1 MNIKKVSLTVAMF
14 VATLIFVVGLARLVS
29 PEYGQAFVEVIASLY
44 PGYSGAA
51 TFGQA
56 IIGAMYGALDGGIS
70 GALFGW
76 LYNCCSACWSSTSS
90 VSG

>member
-56 IIGAMYGALDGGIS
+56 SIGAMYGALDGGIS

-76 LYNCCSACWSSTSS
+76 LYNCCSACCSSTSS